1 MLKIVHDATAV
12 AVDDPETMT
21 VDLDEL
27 FRMAA
32 QEMLA
37 VTLLAERRAYLDAHA
52 DVTNAAGRRM
62 VVGNGY
68 ARQRAVM
75 TGAGMVDVKAPRV
88 DDRRL
93 DERFSSALLPA
104 YMRRSPKVTE
114 VLPLLYLR
122 GLSTGDFGP
131 ALEGFFGSKAGLSA
145 STICR
150 LTEAWQAELEDWK
163 TRDLSDV
170 DYVYWWADGVHF
182 NIRLEEDRLCCLVIV
197 GVRPDGTK
205 ELVAVDD
212 GYRES
217 TDSWAVLLRSLRDRG
232 VAAPVLAV
240 GDGALGFWGALR
252 DVFPST
258 REQRCWVHKT
268 ANCLD
273 AMPKRAQPE
282 AKAAIAAIYGGAD
295 PRRCPRGRAEL
306 RRALRRVAQGD
317 GQDHRR
323 ARHPARLL
331 RLPGRALAAPSNHQP
346 DRVDLRHGAVADQ
359 DHQGCRLTGGG
370 HGHGVQAARRRPGPV
385 AQDQRPRAGAPRPC
399 RRHLHRRQASGAEGG
414 SDRDDEDRQD
424 RVRRRLTKKPHP
436 QLLTISVATI
446 WATWSLPTAA
456 SCLHDHSAV
465 EANAGYRDIAHAGGD
480 GIAADAPRRPT
491 GPTGSGYRRR
501 TSTRSAHH

>member
-1 MLKIVHDATAV
+1 MLKIVHDAIADAV
-12 AVDDPETMT
+12 GDPETMT
-21 VDLDEL
+21 VGLDEL
-27 FRMAA
+27 CRMAA
-32 QEMLA
+32 QDMLA
-37 VTLLAERRAYLDAHA
+37 VALLAERRAYLDAHA
-52 DVTNAAGRRM
+52 EVTDATGKRM

-68 ARQRAVM
+68 ARARAVM

-88 DDRRL
+88 DDRRQ
-93 DERFSSALLPA
+93 DEKFDSALLPA

-114 VLPLLYLR
+114 VLPVLYLR

-150 LTEAWQAELEDWK
+150 LTEAWQAELEEWK

-217 TDSWAVLLRSLRDRG
+217 TDTWAELLRSLRDRG

-252 DVFPST
+252 DVFPAT

-273 AMPKRAQPE
+273 AMPKRVQPE
-282 AKAAIAAIYGGAD
+282 AKAAIAAIYGAESRADALVAVQGFADRFAEWPKATAKITGELDTLLAFYDFPVEHWLHLRTTNPIESTFATVRLRTKITKGAGSREAGMAMAFKLLD
-295 PRRCPRGRAEL
+295 AAQARWRRINGHEL
-306 RRALRRVAQGD
+306 VPLV
-317 GQDHRR
+317 
-323 ARHPARLL
+323 
-331 RLPGRALAAPSNHQP
+331 
-346 DRVDLRHGAVADQ
+346 
-359 DHQGCRLTGGG
+359 
-370 HGHGVQAARRRPGPV
+370 
-385 AQDQRPRAGAPRPC
+385 RAGATFIDGKLRE
-399 RRHLHRRQASGAEGG
+399 RKEAQT
-414 SDRDDEDRQD
+414 DTTNTDENG
-424 RVRRRLTKKPHP
+424 
-436 QLLTISVATI
+436 SVA
-446 WATWSLPTAA
+446 A
-456 SCLHDHSAV
+456 
-465 EANAGYRDIAHAGGD
+465 
-480 GIAADAPRRPT
+480 
-491 GPTGSGYRRR
+491 
-501 TSTRSAHH
+501 